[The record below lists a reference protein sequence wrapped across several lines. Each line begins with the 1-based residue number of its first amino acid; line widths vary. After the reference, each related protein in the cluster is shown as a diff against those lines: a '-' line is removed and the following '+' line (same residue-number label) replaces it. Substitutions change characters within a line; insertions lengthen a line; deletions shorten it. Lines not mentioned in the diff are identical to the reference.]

1 MSLGEGLGGAETAPP
16 QERPL
21 TTLLADLA
29 SSMTA
34 LVGKEVELAKAELSD
49 KANQLG
55 RALGQ
60 LAVGGAV
67 LLCGVLALLA
77 AAILGLSQVLTPWLA
92 ALCVGLAVTL
102 IGFALVAAG
111 RSKLR
116 AAALRP
122 QRTIGNVRQDV
133 RELTDAVTR

>member
-77 AAILGLSQVLTPWLA
+77 AAILGLSQVLEPWLA
-92 ALCVGLAVTL
+92 ALAVGLAVTL
-102 IGFALVAAG
+102 IGLGLVAAG
-111 RSKLR
+111 RAKLR
-116 AAALRP
+116 TAALRP
-122 QRTIGNVRQDV
+122 QRTIVNVREDV